1 MISFRWKQSVELCK
15 KDRLFRDAMEYTA
28 ESRNQELAEELL
40 AWFLERKAYDC
51 FAACLYQVRFLVSDL
66 LSSYKRVGLSV
77 TICSV
82 PTLSWNWPG
91 VIKSWT
97 LPCPI

>member
-1 MISFRWKQSVELCK
+1 MFLNFSDFINILEISFFTGNNRWKQSVELCK

-51 FAACLYQVRFLVSDL
+51 FSACLYQVRDISLRLYESFQQFVILLVL
-66 LSSYKRVGLSV
+66 
-77 TICSV
+77 
-82 PTLSWNWPG
+82 
-91 VIKSWT
+91 
-97 LPCPI
+97 